1 MKNIY
6 FKTIGLFIILIFI
19 TLGFF
24 SLKVY
29 FSIQENGNYSGDF
42 LKKDLFS
49 SFIYAIGPFL
59 ISIIGFR
66 KKIFNNE
73 K

>member
-1 MKNIY
+1 M
-6 FKTIGLFIILIFI
+6 
-19 TLGFF
+19 TLSFF
-24 SLKVY
+24 CLKVY
-29 FSIQENGNYSGDF
+29 FSIEENGNYSGEF
-42 LKKDLFS
+42 LKKDLLS

-66 KKIFNNE
+66 KKLFNNE